1 MEKWCIF
8 TMKDGVDEAVFIIES
23 AGLEIFEK
31 RELEASEKLTYGY
44 LLTDDIWI
52 VIFVATKREFKK
64 LIRKNKLT
72 RVF

>member
-1 MEKWCIF
+1 MEKWGVF
-8 TMKDGVDEAVFIIES
+8 TMKDGVDETVSIIES

-31 RELEASEKLTYGY
+31 RELEEFEKLTYGY

-52 VIFVATKREFKK
+52 VMFYATKREFKK